1 MGVLFN
7 SYCCFS
13 YVAANPFISLGP
25 LSSSFI
31 GDLLLSPMDG
41 CEHPL
46 MYLSGIGNASQ
57 ETAISGTCQQD
68 LVGIHN
74 SVRVW
79 WLFMGWIARWGNL
92 WMVSP
97 SVSALHFVSVTSS
110 MGTLS
115 PLLRMINVSTL
126 WSFFF
131 LSFMWFINCILG
143 ILSFWS
149 NMHLTVSAYHV

>member
-1 MGVLFN
+1 MYCSIHIVVFPMWLQTPSSPWVL
-7 SYCCFS
+7 
-13 YVAANPFISLGP
+13 
-25 LSSSFI
+25 LSSSFT

-79 WLFMGWIARWGNL
+79 
-92 WMVSP
+92 
-97 SVSALHFVSVTSS
+97 
-110 MGTLS
+110 
-115 PLLRMINVSTL
+115 
-126 WSFFF
+126 
-131 LSFMWFINCILG
+131 
-143 ILSFWS
+143 
-149 NMHLTVSAYHV
+149 